1 MSQAYTPGLQI
12 KEHVV
17 YRARRVLPIQGEVL
31 VGVGDAVEAGTIVA
45 KTDQPGEIY
54 PINLANV
61 LAVPPADVP
70 KCMEKQLGDHV
81 SNGDLLARSAGI
93 FGLFKKSYFAK
104 VDGTIESISDV
115 TGQVI
120 VRGHPIP
127 VEVDAFVNGVVV
139 EVVENEGVVVET
151 TAAFLQGIFGI
162 GGEAR
167 GPIQMAVS
175 HFDDDF
181 TPNLITPE
189 HRGKVLIGGR
199 RIHGETV
206 AAAQQHG
213 VAAIVSGGIDDQDL
227 KAILG
232 YDLGVAI
239 TGSEDLGITIIIT
252 EGFGEIAMAKQTFAL
267 FQSLQ
272 GKQASVNGATQIRAG
287 VMRPEI
293 VVPLEESFE
302 HQETAQAV
310 GGGDLEVGAS
320 VRLIRDPYF
329 GRLGKVTSLPSE
341 PQVLESGSKARVLEV
356 ACSNGE
362 TVTVPRANVEIIGE

>member
-17 YRARRVLPIQGEVL
+17 YRARRVLPIQGDVL
-31 VGVGDAVEAGTIVA
+31 ATVDDTVEASTIVA

-61 LAVPPADVP
+61 LAIPPADVP
-70 KCMEKQLGDHV
+70 KCMELKVGDHV
-81 SNGDLLARSAGI
+81 AEGDLVARSEGI
-93 FGLFKKSYFAK
+93 FGLFKKSYISK
-104 VDGTIESISDV
+104 VDGTIESVSDV

-127 VEVDAFVNGVVV
+127 VEVDAFVNGKVV

-167 GPIQMAVS
+167 GPIKMAVS
-175 HFDDDF
+175 HYDEDLSPDR
-181 TPNLITPE
+181 ITPGDA
-189 HRGKVLIGGR
+189 GKVLIGGR

-206 AAAQQHG
+206 AAAQKHG
-213 VAAIVSGGIDDQDL
+213 VAAIVSGGIDDHDL
-227 KAILG
+227 KEILG

-239 TGSEDLGITIIIT
+239 TGSENLGITIIIT

-267 FQSLQ
+267 FQSLT

-293 VVPLEESFE
+293 VVPLDESYE
-302 HQETAQAV
+302 NQETAQAV

-329 GRLGKVTSLPSE
+329 GRLGKVSAMPSE